1 MFFKKKKEGKN
12 LQEAKKS
19 RSLTYS
25 LRSLCCISRK
35 RLAPMCFNVYILYC
49 RYWKMREIEFSER
62 MSSRVGETNRVGN
75 LSFEINEF

>member
-35 RLAPMCFNVYILYC
+35 RLAPMCFNVYLQVL
-49 RYWKMREIEFSER
+49 ENE
-62 MSSRVGETNRVGN
+62 GN
-75 LSFEINEF
+75 